1 MKYLLIISI
10 IVGFI
15 TLLRVFRKP
24 IVKWLVKIRASLKIR
39 SLRHAIQ
46 EADDNKASTFR
57 KTMVVYN
64 TSSGEY
70 ETLEK
75 KILKKASYL
84 NRNKNNA
91 KLTEGRKKFMKKM
104 DSHSDVHI
112 PGIWNK
118 SLKDNPI
125 QLHLQEHE
133 MAFANVIS
141 DEAKGVHAKDD
152 VERAWL

>member
-1 MKYLLIISI
+1 MKFLLIISI

-15 TLLRVFRKP
+15 TLLRIFRKP
-24 IVKWLVKIRASLKIR
+24 IVKRLVKIRASLKIR

-46 EADDNKASTFR
+46 EADHNKASTFR

-91 KLTEGRKKFMKKM
+91 KLTEGRKKFMKKKARAFDHDRVKNM
-104 DSHSDVHI
+104 EK
-112 PGIWNK
+112 K
-118 SLKDNPI
+118 SLYVTD
-125 QLHLQEHE
+125 
-133 MAFANVIS
+133 
-141 DEAKGVHAKDD
+141 
-152 VERAWL
+152 